1 MLMASAKLLLPY
13 PFTTKLPGPR
23 YSHRRFTCSSVIA
36 QSGSAKEH
44 LLALIAD
51 QDRGIRTQSDPA
63 KRAAIV
69 QAIDAVAS
77 AGAGSVTTG
86 DALSATWRLL
96 WTTEKEQLFIIEKAP
111 LFGTRAGDV
120 LQVIDVRERTLNNVI
135 SFPPDGVFFVRS
147 SIEVASPQRVN
158 FSPSNFPFPSLPS
171 PPLQISKPKRFSTN
185 VISSLRSDF
194 IFQLGKSDLPLSAQ
208 AITSSPL
215 LSTLACPDLLGV
227 SNDASGYQLV
237 SMNLHLLFLD
247 WYHLVQLACLHD
259 PSPFVAAVLNLSGDF
274 FPSAIYQ
281 DGTLQGFVQHNHH
294 AHRNSFISL
303 SSLVCPRT
311 SNPIAEFL
319 VLLHQLVSEPVPSLV
334 IKQWQR
340 THTIK
345 LPFVKW
351 KNVSTAECNQ
361 DLSSSL
367 LPCNKQY
374 TECFN
379 RGNKILQPQ
388 AIHLEVDNTPDE
400 FKVRLAV
407 VHFKGK
413 ALQWHSAY
421 IKSVGLENL
430 PSWNEYQIL
439 LLDRFGDVCEDPMAD
454 LMKLRQTGSIRVS

>member
-1 MLMASAKLLLPY
+1 M
-13 PFTTKLPGPR
+13 
-23 YSHRRFTCSSVIA
+23 VVN
-36 QSGSAKEH
+36 SG
-44 LLALIAD
+44 
-51 QDRGIRTQSDPA
+51 
-63 KRAAIV
+63 
-69 QAIDAVAS
+69 
-77 AGAGSVTTG
+77 
-86 DALSATWRLL
+86 L
-96 WTTEKEQLFIIEKAP
+96 WL
-111 LFGTRAGDV
+111 
-120 LQVIDVRERTLNNVI
+120 
-135 SFPPDGVFFVRS
+135 SFPLTKHS
-147 SIEVASPQRVN
+147 
-158 FSPSNFPFPSLPS
+158 
-171 PPLQISKPKRFSTN
+171 
-185 VISSLRSDF
+185 
-194 IFQLGKSDLPLSAQ
+194 
-208 AITSSPL
+208 
-215 LSTLACPDLLGV
+215 
-227 SNDASGYQLV
+227 
-237 SMNLHLLFLD
+237 
-247 WYHLVQLACLHD
+247 
-259 PSPFVAAVLNLSGDF
+259 SGDF

-281 DGTLQGFVQHNHH
+281 DGTLQGFVQVVQ
-294 AHRNSFISL
+294 ADVLCQQFPVFCIEEL
-303 SSLVCPRT
+303 ELQGQGGDIGLGRT

-388 AIHLEVDNTPDE
+388 AIHLEVRDPVPILVALDWLGWTFQDSMVDNTPDE